1 MRVRWAN
8 KVCSSRSC
16 LESRDRL
23 GFAEASDLK
32 AGHWVLNEEPRKKR
46 PRVALSIAPSDV
58 AQQLLPKR
66 RLHPS
71 SHPRSR
77 DFGFQNQASC
87 YGNKR
92 KAHGLDNRTGPS
104 QAAGGLCH
112 PQLDESQHN
121 WRIGLRIQW
130 TSNPQTPVAW
140 ALTLNSTLSQ
150 SPKTRLK
157 PPRHRSPQALTPH
170 TQTRRAS
177 PQYSATSSPCRPK
190 PPNLQTI
197 LKALQA
203 VQSGQGADFRSCI
216 RCQPA
221 GSGKDTTTDLMI
233 S

>member
-1 MRVRWAN
+1 MQLSVLPG
-8 KVCSSRSC
+8 KQRSAG
-16 LESRDRL
+16 LRRGFGSKGRAL
-23 GFAEASDLK
+23 GA
-32 AGHWVLNEEPRKKR
+32 KR
-46 PRVALSIAPSDV
+46 RAPKETAQSCTEHCAFRRRSAAPSQETT
-58 AQQLLPKR
+58 APQLA
-66 RLHPS
+66 S
-71 SHPRSR
+71 RSR